1 MKQCSKRLQHQKG
14 RPRTRFSGEQDTG
27 NAGNAP
33 EKTLWASAAAP
44 LPVLHTVT
52 HLMGRG

>member
-1 MKQCSKRLQHQKG
+1 VKQCSKRLQHQKG